1 MAKYLIEEQV
11 IINYE
16 VDATDE
22 DHAKELWADE
32 LAKKTDT
39 IHIEVEVKEIDELE
53 EE

>member
-16 VDATDE
+16 VEADD
-22 DHAKELWADE
+22 DYHAKELWADG

-39 IHIEVEVKEIDELE
+39 IHIEVEVKDK
-53 EE
+53 